1 MPKEQKM
8 SDLLIYPFDPTG
20 NNPTNLI
27 IGEEQAIEEINY
39 KDFYV
44 LVPELA
50 PFYLENLLVQYND
63 GVNPTRTLIM
73 GQDYVPVFPDVGLT
87 RSVGIPL
94 YGAIYLLGT
103 KNTGIVE
110 MQYQTIGGEHAV
122 SRSKIL
128 EKLSE
133 EIYNPRT
140 VDWSNI
146 TGEPSCFRPLTH
158 TEDISGIYGMG
169 SLVAYINTLSELVS
183 NSPAKEIS
191 YSVRNQFYPKNYKP
205 IATSVIDSP
214 ILTTA
219 STPTSITVNGSAFTV
234 AFGTDTQVSAS
245 WQIATDSAFTN
256 IVQNDINDSVNLNS
270 YTFNGL
276 NSASSYFIRA
286 LYTGKSGNN
295 SPWSS
300 VVIANT
306 KAASVVIDAPV
317 LNLSTT
323 GTSVSAIGSAFTLA
337 SGIDT
342 ELSASW
348 QIATDSAFT
357 NIVQSYL
364 NDTADLTSYTF
375 NKLNY
380 STTYY
385 VRAMYNGN
393 SGASS
398 PWSSV
403 VNITT
408 VAAPVTINAPVI
420 TLTTYRNE
428 VTATGSPFSLSS
440 GTDSQNAATWQIA
453 TDSAFTN
460 IVQNDINDTIDLTSY
475 TFTGL
480 NYSTAYYVRAM
491 YIGTSGSSSP
501 WSNTASIGTA
511 MAPVVNAPT
520 VSLSVSG
527 TSITAT
533 GSAFTLSSGIDTEA
547 SATWQIATDSAFT
560 NIVQNDI
567 NDTIDLTSYT
577 FSGLSYS
584 TTYYV
589 RAMYNG
595 ASGSSSPWSST
606 ASIAT
611 GAAPIVIDAPTV
623 SLSTSGTSIT
633 ATGSA
638 FTLSSGIDTEA
649 SADWQIATDSAFTNI
664 VQTDSND
671 TVNLTSYTFSGLS
684 YSTTYYV
691 RAMYNG
697 ASGSSSPWSST
708 ASIATGAAPVL
719 GIAVFGGGYNGTT
732 TISNT
737 SIYTYSTNTATLGNN
752 FAYSSDGLA
761 AISNSAI
768 GVFGGGVYSNAY
780 GSSPISTTSIYTY
793 SSNATTLGGDLSYI
807 IYASAASGNSSLG
820 VFGGGVNT
828 AVNTG
833 AVPVSMT
840 SIYTYSSNTAI
851 TGGNLSYA
859 ALSLGAAGNSTVAIF
874 AGGYSSINLN
884 ANNLSFTSIYTY
896 SSNSAVAGTNL
907 NTVGYGAGAS
917 TPTLCVFSNASN
929 TTVYTYSSNSFISG
943 GNLSISNNGQVS
955 SSNSIVGVFGG
966 GYMGSSVLST
976 TSVYTYSTNTAVNGG
991 NLSYACDVL
1000 AACGPNPGVNS

>member
-73 GQDYVPVFPDVGLT
+73 GQDYVPVLPDVGLT

-611 GAAPIVIDAPTV
+611 GAAP
-623 SLSTSGTSIT
+623 
-633 ATGSA
+633 
-638 FTLSSGIDTEA
+638 
-649 SADWQIATDSAFTNI
+649 
-664 VQTDSND
+664 
-671 TVNLTSYTFSGLS
+671 
-684 YSTTYYV
+684 
-691 RAMYNG
+691 
-697 ASGSSSPWSST
+697 
-708 ASIATGAAPVL
+708 VL

-732 TISNT
+732 AISNT
-737 SIYTYSTNTATLGNN
+737 SIYTYSTNTATVGNN
-752 FAYSSDGLA
+752 FTYSSYGLA

-768 GVFGGGVYSNAY
+768 GVFGGGVYNNAY

-807 IYASAASGNSSLG
+807 TYLSGASGNSYLG
-820 VFGGGVNT
+820 IFGGGTNT
-828 AVNTG
+828 AVNIG

-840 SIYTYSSNTAI
+840 SIYTYSSNAAI
-851 TGGNLSYA
+851 AGGNLSYA

-874 AGGYSSINLN
+874 AGGVSSINLG
-884 ANNLSFTSIYTY
+884 AYNLSFTSIYTY

-917 TPTLCVFSNASN
+917 TPTLCVFSSASN

-991 NLSYACDVL
+991 DIAYACDAL
-1000 AACGPNPGVNS
+1000 AACGPTPGVNS

>member
-611 GAAPIVIDAPTV
+611 GAAP
-623 SLSTSGTSIT
+623 
-633 ATGSA
+633 
-638 FTLSSGIDTEA
+638 
-649 SADWQIATDSAFTNI
+649 
-664 VQTDSND
+664 
-671 TVNLTSYTFSGLS
+671 
-684 YSTTYYV
+684 
-691 RAMYNG
+691 
-697 ASGSSSPWSST
+697 
-708 ASIATGAAPVL
+708 VL

-1000 AACGPNPGVNS
+1000 AACGPNPGVNC